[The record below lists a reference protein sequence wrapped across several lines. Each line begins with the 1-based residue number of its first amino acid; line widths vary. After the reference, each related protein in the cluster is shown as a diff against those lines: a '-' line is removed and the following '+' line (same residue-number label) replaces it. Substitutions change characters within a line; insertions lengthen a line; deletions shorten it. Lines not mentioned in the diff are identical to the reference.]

1 MTKKVVIIIL
11 SSKSWSTF
19 ANNHILDTFIVSAA
33 KYMILGEMHMDD
45 TEYQRTL
52 AAGLN
57 Q

>member
-19 ANNHILDTFIVSAA
+19 ANNIILNTYIVSAA

-52 AAGLN
+52 AAGLS